1 MSLIL
6 RLLRGAIP
14 LMFFFLVGK
23 LLKNFIAVYQYQH
36 SRGRG
41 GSSHSAGSSNRQQ
54 SYGGSSDRGTD
65 PYEVLGCSRSSSN
78 EEIKKKYRELI
89 AKYHPDR
96 FVGMSLDDEFVK
108 LASDKFQ
115 DIQSAYSSI
124 RSSRGF

>member
-36 SRGRG
+36 SRQG
-41 GSSHSAGSSNRQQ
+41 GSSHSGGSSNRQQ
-54 SYGGSSDRGTD
+54 SYGGSSGRNTD
-65 PYEVLGCSRSSSN
+65 PYEVLGCSSSSSN
-78 EEIKKKYRELI
+78 EDIKKKYRELI